1 MTCPLLPITVDK
13 LILHAGRKTLLDNI
27 SVHITQPGIT
37 AIMGPN
43 GAGKSLFIR
52 CLHGLSQPD
61 SGQISFAGQAIRD
74 SHRLRQSLIFQ
85 RPVLLRRT
93 VRQNLKFVHALRPAQ
108 NYRDIETALETVGL
122 SGLAEQPAK
131 QLSGGEQQ
139 RLALARALMT
149 CPDILFL
156 DEACA
161 NLDPASAAQI
171 EALLLEAS
179 KKGQKIILITH
190 DIAQARR
197 LADDLIFL
205 HQGQLCEHS
214 LAKDFFAQP
223 KSAAARAYLDGQI
236 LF

>member
-1 MTCPLLPITVDK
+1 MTCPLMPITVDK

-108 NYRDIETALETVGL
+108 NYGDIETALETVGL
-122 SGLAEQPAK
+122 SELADQPTK

-171 EALLLEAS
+171 EALLLEAR

-214 LAKDFFAQP
+214 LAKDFFERP
-223 KSAAARAYLDGQI
+223 ESAAARAYLDGKI
-236 LF
+236 LL

>member
-13 LILHAGRKTLLDNI
+13 LILHAGRKTLLNSI
-27 SVHITQPGIT
+27 SVHITHPGIT

-61 SGQISFAGQAIRD
+61 SGQISFAGQAIKD

-93 VRQNLKFVHALRPAQ
+93 VRQNLEFVHALRPAQ

-161 NLDPASAAQI
+161 NLDPATAAQI
-171 EALLLEAS
+171 EALLLKAS

-214 LAKDFFAQP
+214 MAKDFFARP
-223 KSAAARAYLDGQI
+223 KSKAARAYLDGQI
-236 LF
+236 LV

>member
-122 SGLAEQPAK
+122 SELADQPTI

-171 EALLLEAS
+171 EALLLEAR

-214 LAKDFFAQP
+214 LAKDFFARP

-236 LF
+236 LV

>member
-27 SVHITQPGIT
+27 NVHITQPGIT

-108 NYRDIETALETVGL
+108 NNRDIETALETVGL
-122 SGLAEQPAK
+122 SGLADQPTK

-214 LAKDFFAQP
+214 LAKDFFARP

-236 LF
+236 LV

>member
-61 SGQISFAGQAIRD
+61 SGQIRFAGQEIRD

-85 RPVLLRRT
+85 KPVLLRRT
-93 VRQNLKFVHALRPAQ
+93 VRQNLEFVHALRPAQ

-214 LAKDFFAQP
+214 PAKDFFARP
-223 KSAAARAYLDGQI
+223 KSAAAHAYLDGQI
-236 LF
+236 LV

>member
-1 MTCPLLPITVDK
+1 MTCPLMPITVDK

-27 SVHITQPGIT
+27 SVQITQPGIT
-37 AIMGPN
+37 VIMGPN

-52 CLHGLSQPD
+52 CLHGLRKPY
-61 SGQISFAGQAIRD
+61 SGQIRFAGQAISD
-74 SHRLRQSLIFQ
+74 NHRLRQSLIFQ
-85 RPVLLRRT
+85 KPVLLRRT
-93 VRQNLKFVHALRPAQ
+93 VRQNLEFVRALRPEQ
-108 NYRDIETALETVGL
+108 KYRDIEAALETVGL
-122 SGLAEQPAK
+122 SRLAEQPAK

-197 LADDLIFL
+197 LADDLIFM

-214 LAKDFFAQP
+214 LAKDFFARP
-223 KSAAARAYLDGQI
+223 ESAAARAYLDGKI
-236 LF
+236 LL

>member
-27 SVHITQPGIT
+27 NVHITQPGIT

-93 VRQNLKFVHALRPAQ
+93 VRQNLEFVHALRPAQ

-122 SGLAEQPAK
+122 SGLADQPAK

-205 HQGQLCEHS
+205 HLGQLCEHS
-214 LAKDFFAQP
+214 LAKDFFARP

-236 LF
+236 LV